1 MKKIDEQ
8 LQDLLSTRD
17 DVEVP
22 VIEPNFYAE
31 VWGSL
36 RGENGLFFLFTWA
49 GILLAAGGLI
59 FCIVQMLRSTSLE
72 QTLVFAAFA
81 IMLNSAQIALK
92 LWFNMRLN
100 RLAVL
105 KEIRQLRLQL
115 ALNE

>member
-1 MKKIDEQ
+1 MNPIDQQ
-8 LQDLLSTRD
+8 LQELLSTRD
-17 DVEVP
+17 DVDVP
-22 VIEPNFYAE
+22 VVEPNFYAE
-31 VWGSL
+31 VWSSL
-36 RGENGLFFLFTWA
+36 RGENGAFFLFTWA
-49 GILLAAGGLI
+49 GILLAGGGLI
-59 FCIVQMLRSTSLE
+59 YCVIQMLRSTALE

-115 ALNE
+115 ALNN